1 MIRSMTGF
9 AARSITMTG
18 ELGEKT
24 EVSVSIKALNSRYFD
39 TTCKV
44 HYAVAALEHAII
56 QKIRTQLIRGH
67 VYCTLHI
74 TNPHAFKGAIE
85 PARATI
91 ISYISAIR
99 EIEQLTGLHTPL
111 TLTDILQLP
120 NVFIVADTL
129 IDDKT
134 SNLILALVD
143 ELLDTVN
150 SMRTQEGAALQKD
163 LIERIQVMR
172 SEMDAIAQE
181 ATQLIKEQKQKIQDL
196 LTAIP
201 TADQEHALQVQKD
214 HLILSLDKMDVH
226 EEIVRFKTH
235 LESLAK
241 HLNSD
246 IPEHGKRID
255 FTLQE
260 LGREINTI
268 ASKCASAAISER
280 TINIKVEIEKA
291 REQAQNIL

>member
-24 EVSVSIKALNSRYFD
+24 EVSISIKALNSRYFD
-39 TTCKV
+39 STCKV
-44 HYAVAALEHAII
+44 HYAVAALEHTII
-56 QKIRTQLIRGH
+56 QKIRSQLIRGH
-67 VYCTLHI
+67 AYCTLHI
-74 TNPHAFKGAIE
+74 TNPQAFRGAIE

-91 ISYISAIR
+91 ASYIRAIQ
-99 EIEQLTGLHTPL
+99 EIEKLTGLHTRL
-111 TLTDILQLP
+111 SLADILQLP
-120 NVFIVADTL
+120 NVFITADTQ

-134 SNLILALVD
+134 TTSILALVD

-150 SMRTQEGAALQKD
+150 VMRLQEGAALQKD
-163 LIERIQVMR
+163 LLERLSIMR
-172 SEMDAIAQE
+172 SEIDAIAQE
-181 ATQLIKEQKQKIQDL
+181 ATVLIAQQKVKIQEL
-196 LTAIP
+196 AATIK
-201 TADQEHALQVQKD
+201 ADDD
-214 HLILSLDKMDVH
+214 HTSNAYKEGLFSSLDKMDVH

-241 HLNSD
+241 HIKTDLS
-246 IPEHGKRID
+246 EHGKRID

-268 ASKCASAAISER
+268 ASKCASATISER
-280 TINIKVEIEKA
+280 TINVKVEIEKA

>member
-9 AARSITMTG
+9 AARSITMAG

-24 EVSVSIKALNSRYFD
+24 EVALSIKALNSRYFD

-44 HYAVAALEHAII
+44 HYAVVGLEHTII
-56 QKIRTQLIRGH
+56 QKIRAKLIRGH

-74 TNPHAFKGAIE
+74 TNPQAFKGAVE

-91 ISYISAIR
+91 VSYINAIR

-111 TLTDILQLP
+111 TLSDILQLP

-129 IDDKT
+129 IDEKT
-134 SNLILALVD
+134 AHTILALVD

-150 SMRTQEGAALQKD
+150 TMRIQEGAALQKD
-163 LIERIQVMR
+163 LLERIRIMR
-172 SEMDAIAQE
+172 TEIDAIAQE
-181 ATQLIKEQKQKIQDL
+181 AATLIKEQRKKIQDL
-196 LTAIP
+196 MATLNV
-201 TADQEHALQVQKD
+201 EHETLLQGQKET
-214 HLILSLDKMDVH
+214 LLLSLDKMDVH

-235 LESLAK
+235 LDNLAK
-241 HLNSD
+241 HLTTD
-246 IPEHGKRID
+246 MPEHGKRID

-268 ASKCASAAISER
+268 ASKCASALISEH